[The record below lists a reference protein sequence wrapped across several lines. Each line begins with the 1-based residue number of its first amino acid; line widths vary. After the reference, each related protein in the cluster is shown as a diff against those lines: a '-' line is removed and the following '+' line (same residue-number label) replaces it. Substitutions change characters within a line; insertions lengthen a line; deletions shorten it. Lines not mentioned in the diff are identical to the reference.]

1 MGTTNPFGDKMGFA
15 GTIDRCN
22 ACNKVV
28 HFIDYMTV
36 DGIIYHKSCFKC
48 THCKGNLVM
57 YNYSS
62 MDGVLYCKPHFE
74 QLFKETGNFNKNFR
88 TTKQNKENSTAR
100 APHKFASFFTGTQ
113 DKCPTCK
120 KTVYP
125 LEQITMEGEP
135 YHKRCFKCA
144 YRGCPLTHSS
154 YAAHN
159 SVLYCRHHF
168 SQLFLEKG
176 DFAHVLK
183 AAKKN
188 ENEQAEK
195 APEQE
200 TEDKTKPETTSES
213 DE

>member
-1 MGTTNPFGDKMGFA
+1 MGFA
-15 GTIDRCN
+15 GTVDRCN

-36 DGIIYHKSCFKC
+36 DGVIYHKSC
-48 THCKGNLVM
+48 TTTPPWMESYIASPISN
-57 YNYSS
+57 NYSKKLEIS
-62 MDGVLYCKPHFE
+62 ARIFVH
-74 QLFKETGNFNKNFR
+74 
-88 TTKQNKENSTAR
+88 AR

-113 DKCPTCK
+113 DKCPACH

-135 YHKRCFKCA
+135 YHKRCFRCA

-168 SQLFLEKG
+168 SQLFMEKG

-183 AAKKN
+183 AANRKNN

-195 APEQE
+195 APEDE
-200 TEDKTKPETTSES
+200 TKQAS